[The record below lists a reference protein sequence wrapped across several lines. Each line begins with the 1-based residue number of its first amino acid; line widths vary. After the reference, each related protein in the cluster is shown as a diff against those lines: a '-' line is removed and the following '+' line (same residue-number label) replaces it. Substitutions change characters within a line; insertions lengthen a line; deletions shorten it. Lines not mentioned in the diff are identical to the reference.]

1 MQIGYVSPAAIRLPW
16 ELMDLLPEGTQV
28 IATNLRVRGYT
39 DAEFARAQAGI
50 EEAMQLLT
58 ADGAQAVLLAGVPVA
73 VREGYAR
80 EQERLSALRARF
92 GVPVISGIAACVEAF
107 RRLGVRAPLVV
118 TAYLDEMNQQLAR
131 YLAEAGLP
139 PAGVAGLRSS
149 SPAESGRL
157 GGEQLARLTRELRSE
172 HPEADGVFLGA
183 RVELNAV
190 AAELEGGLGI
200 PVLHANHAG
209 VWWLLRELGFERPL
223 R

>member
-16 ELMDLLPEGTQV
+16 KLMDMLPQGVGV

-50 EEAMQLLT
+50 EEAVELLT
-58 ADGAQAVLLAGVPVA
+58 ADGAQVVLLAGVPVA

-80 EQERLSALRARF
+80 EQERLAALRARF
-92 GVPVISGIAACVEAF
+92 GVPVISGVAACVEAF
-107 RRLGVRAPLVV
+107 RQLGVRAPLVV

-131 YLAEAGLP
+131 YLTEAGLP
-139 PAGVAGLRSS
+139 PAGVAGLSAS

-157 GGEQLARLTRELRSE
+157 GGEALAQLARGLRAG
-172 HPEADGVFLGA
+172 HPEADGMFLGA
-183 RVELNAV
+183 RIELQAV
-190 AAELEGGLGI
+190 SRALESELGI

-209 VWWLLRELGFERPL
+209 LGWALRQLGIARPV